1 MSSVLCFL
9 LPLLYSSILSLYP
22 RRHCMKQVFLVF
34 LFMVPLLV
42 VSSFSYAE
50 TDAKVDKQKA
60 DLAATK
66 AKAEAGDP
74 EAQVNLG
81 VMYLDGDVVPRDV
94 QQARYWFNKAAQGDP
109 VRQYMIGEILSKT
122 YRDYRLA
129 HRWYEKAADQGH
141 ADAQYRT
148 GVRYH
153 GGQVAGTK
161 IVGKNYLKAAQY
173 FVKAADQGHA
183 KAQYMLGEMYYK
195 GEGVPKA
202 LDKALEWFRKAAD
215 QGHFNAQAM
224 LRLLE

>member
-1 MSSVLCFL
+1 MKPVL
-9 LPLLYSSILSLYP
+9 
-22 RRHCMKQVFLVF
+22 LV
-34 LFMVPLLV
+34 LVFMVPLLV

-50 TDAKVDKQKA
+50 TDAKRDA
-60 DLAATK
+60 DFAATK

-81 VMYLDGDVVPRDV
+81 VMYLDGDVVPSDV
-94 QQARYWFNKAAQGDP
+94 KQAVYWFNKAAQGDP
-109 VRQYMIGEILSKT
+109 VRQYMLGEILSKT
-122 YRDYRLA
+122 SHYLLA
-129 HRWYEKAADQGH
+129 DMWYEKAADQGH
-141 ADAQYRT
+141 ADAQYRA
-148 GVRYH
+148 GVRYYD
-153 GGQVAGTK
+153 GQFFGTK

-183 KAQYMLGEMYYK
+183 KAQYILGEMYYK

-215 QGHFNAQAM
+215 QGHADAQAM

>member
-1 MSSVLCFL
+1 MKPVL
-9 LPLLYSSILSLYP
+9 
-22 RRHCMKQVFLVF
+22 LV
-34 LFMVPLLV
+34 LVFMVPSLV

-74 EAQVNLG
+74 EAQINLG
-81 VMYLDGDVVPRDV
+81 VMYLDRDVVPRDV
-94 QQARYWFNKAAQGDP
+94 RQAVYWFNKAAQGDP
-109 VRQYMIGEILSKT
+109 VRQYMIGEIFTSRGL
-122 YRDYRLA
+122 YAD
-129 HRWYEKAADQGH
+129 RWYE
-141 ADAQYRT
+141 
-148 GVRYH
+148 
-153 GGQVAGTK
+153 
-161 IVGKNYLKAAQY
+161 
-173 FVKAADQGHA
+173 KAADQGHA

>member
-1 MSSVLCFL
+1 MKPVL
-9 LPLLYSSILSLYP
+9 
-22 RRHCMKQVFLVF
+22 LVL

-60 DLAATK
+60 DFAATK

-74 EAQVNLG
+74 DAQFNLG
-81 VMYLDGDVVPRDV
+81 GIYLDGYVVPRDV
-94 QQARYWFNKAAQGDP
+94 KQALYWFNKAAQGDP
-109 VRQYMIGEILSKT
+109 VRQYMIGEILTSH
-122 YRDYRLA
+122 YLPA
-129 HRWYEKAADQGH
+129 ERWYEKAADQGH

-148 GVRYH
+148 GVRYYY
-153 GGQVAGTK
+153 GRLVGTK
-161 IVGKNYLKAAQY
+161 IAGKDYLKAAQY

-183 KAQYMLGEMYYK
+183 KAQYMIGEMYYK

>member
-1 MSSVLCFL
+1 MKPVL
-9 LPLLYSSILSLYP
+9 
-22 RRHCMKQVFLVF
+22 LVL
-34 LFMVPLLV
+34 LFMVPLLAI
-42 VSSFSYAE
+42 SSFSYAE
-50 TDAKVDKQKA
+50 TVAQVDKQKA
-60 DLAATK
+60 DFAATK

-94 QQARYWFNKAAQGDP
+94 QQAIYWFNKADLGDP
-109 VRQYMIGEILSKT
+109 VRQYMIGEILSET
-122 YRDYRLA
+122 YHGSLGYQLA
-129 HRWYEKAADQGH
+129 DRWYKKAADQGH

-153 GGQVAGTK
+153 NGRLGGTK
-161 IVGKNYLKAAQY
+161 IVGKNYLAAAQY

>member
-1 MSSVLCFL
+1 MKPVL
-9 LPLLYSSILSLYP
+9 
-22 RRHCMKQVFLVF
+22 LV
-34 LFMVPLLV
+34 LVFMVPSLV

-74 EAQVNLG
+74 EAQINLG
-81 VMYLDGDVVPRDV
+81 VMYLDRDVVPRDV
-94 QQARYWFNKAAQGDP
+94 RQAVYWFNKAAQGDP
-109 VRQYMIGEILSKT
+109 VRQYMIGEIFTSRGLSA
-122 YRDYRLA
+122 D
-129 HRWYEKAADQGH
+129 RWYEKAADQGH

-148 GVRYH
+148 GVKYH
-153 GGQVAGTK
+153 HGRLVGTK
-161 IVGKNYLKAAQY
+161 TVGKNYLKAAQY